1 MKAKYRKL
9 LRYLVDRLGEASTW
23 QGIGF
28 IVALGGGKLA
38 AGLDWG
44 AAAALGGVISG
55 AIKTVFPDKIK
66 GGDQ

>member
-9 LRYLVDRLGEASTW
+9 INYLVDRLGEASTW

-28 IVALGGGKLA
+28 IVALAGGKLA

-55 AIKTVFPDKIK
+55 AIKTLFPDKVK
-66 GGDQ
+66 GGGQ